1 MDYKKIQESLSE
13 KYRYLFINDF
23 KRTYDLV
30 ALEVI
35 DVELDK
41 EKITEFSLDVKIDDT
56 RAYDGDASSI
66 GYMLRQAN
74 DDIREFLYKYPVN
87 PNNGRIDTTIQDFMV
102 NDGLFLNF
110 DYKLDESHMME
121 ITFRVSYE

>member
-30 ALEVI
+30 TLEVV
-35 DVELDK
+35 DVELN
-41 EKITEFSLDVKIDDT
+41 ENKITEFSLDVKIDDT
-56 RAYDGDASSI
+56 RAIDGDASSI
-66 GYMLRQAN
+66 GYMLIQAN